1 MDKKVKTMIEAC
13 VACQTVGPNN
23 PPEPMRITQ
32 TATEPLQSSI
42 IDFYGPIPQGGLYLL
57 VVTDTYSKFPEVEMV
72 TSTSGKA
79 CIPKLDR
86 IFATHGIPRKIKT
99 DNVPHFNGDDF
110 KRYTVALGIE
120 WKTNTP
126 LLPQG
131 NGNADSVMKPIG
143 S

>member
-1 MDKKVKTMIEAC
+1 MIEAC

-23 PPEPMRITQ
+23 PPEPMRITPS
-32 TATEPLQSSI
+32 ATEPLQSSV

-99 DNVPHFNGDDF
+99 DNGPPFNGDDF

-126 LLPQG
+126 LWTEG
-131 NGNADSVMKPIG
+131 NGNAERAL
-143 S
+143 